1 MAQKQNPTEELTM
14 NIRYIYV
21 YMLVKIERCYP
32 KQIKM
37 GLLPSCVYIYIR
49 LFSCEDSEEENH
61 DNIVVLVRMIC
72 ILK

>member
-37 GLLPSCVYIYIR
+37 GLLPSCVYIYIYVYSLVKTR
-49 LFSCEDSEEENH
+49 KKKIMIILLF
-61 DNIVVLVRMIC
+61 L
-72 ILK
+72 